1 MNKTVNINLGGLF
14 FHIDEDAYQKLTHYF
29 EAIKRSLSNTSGQDE
44 ILKDIEMRIGELITE
59 KHSNDKQVISFK
71 EVEEIIEVMGQPE
84 DYRIDGDEPIEA
96 TYIPT
101 GNKITKKLY
110 RDTENGMIGGVLAGL
125 GHYFG
130 VDKVWL
136 RIFLL
141 IMAIAWGTGILAYII
156 LWIAMP
162 EAVTTSEKLEMRGE
176 PVTISNIEKK
186 VKEEIEML
194 SEKFKS
200 TDFDKMRQQMRTNS
214 EKFNTNFK
222 GYLEAFFNVIAK
234 VIGVL
239 MILGSLAIL
248 VVFLIGVLAFG
259 TTNFPSFPFHSFVE
273 LGNFTDYPI
282 WFFGLLF
289 YVAVSIPSFFVL
301 LLGIKLIAPNSKS
314 IGSIVKY
321 VLLALWIIA
330 IAILISIGV
339 KQASEYAYNGRVF
352 EKQSINLN
360 PKDTLLIKFKN
371 NDYYA
376 KDVAD
381 YTDFEITKDSLHQ
394 DVVYSN
400 MISFEIE
407 KTDEKL
413 PFIKI
418 NKEAKGKS
426 FEDAKN
432 RAEKIKYGYKIVGNQ
447 LILDNYLITELKNKY
462 RDQKIG
468 IKLYL
473 PKGTLFKMNSSM
485 KNFDYSDNSFFNL
498 HTSSDEYIYVVGNS
512 QVKCLNCPAD
522 ENEFDDVASEN
533 QDSVKTSSVILKI
546 HGKEIMKTVT
556 TEYPPKKIDF

>member
-29 EAIKRSLSNTSGQDE
+29 EAIKRSLSNTSGQEE
-44 ILKDIEMRIGELITE
+44 ILKDIEMRIGELISE

-71 EVEEIIEVMGQPE
+71 EVEEIIAVMGRPE

-141 IMAIAWGTGILAYII
+141 ILVFAGGTGILAYII

-162 EAVTTSEKLEMRGE
+162 EAQTTSEKLEMRGE

-186 VKEEIEML
+186 VREEIEML

-200 TDFDKMRQQMRTNS
+200 TDFDGMRKGIKSNGNKFKNTFS
-214 EKFNTNFK
+214 EII
-222 GYLEAFFNVIAK
+222 GSILNVFAK
-234 VIGVL
+234 VIGAL

-273 LGNFTDYPI
+273 LGNFTDYPV

-289 YVAVSIPSFFVL
+289 YVAVSIPCFFVL
-301 LLGIKLIAPNSKS
+301 LLGFKIVAPNSKS
-314 IGSIVKY
+314 IGSIAKY

-339 KQASEYAYNGRVF
+339 KQASEYAYNGRVY

-376 KDVAD
+376 KNVGD

-407 KTDEKL
+407 KTDENL

-426 FEDAKN
+426 FEEAKN

-473 PKGTLFKMNSSM
+473 PKGTLFKVNSSV
-485 KNFDYSDNSFFNL
+485 KNYDYSDNSFFNL
-498 HTSSDEYIYVVGNS
+498 NQNSEECIYSVGNS
-512 QVKCLNCPAD
+512 RVLCFVNSKWD
-522 ENEFDDVASEN
+522 EIDVSPKN
-533 QDSVKTSSVILKI
+533 QDRIETKTVSVKIG
-546 HGKEIMKTVT
+546 GKEIIETVT
-556 TEYPPKKIDF
+556 KKPIN

>member
-44 ILKDIEMRIGELITE
+44 ILKDIEMRIGELIAE

-71 EVEEIIEVMGQPE
+71 EVEEIIAVMGQPE

-130 VDKVWL
+130 VDKVWF
-136 RIFLL
+136 RVFLL
-141 IMAIAWGTGILAYII
+141 IMVLAWGTGILAYII

-186 VKEEIEML
+186 VREEIEML

-200 TDFDKMRQQMRTNS
+200 TDFDGMRKGIKSNGD
-214 EKFNTNFK
+214 KFKNTF
-222 GYLEAFFNVIAK
+222 GGIIRSILNVFAK
-234 VIGVL
+234 VIGAL

-273 LGNFTDYPI
+273 LGNFTDYPV

-301 LLGIKLIAPNSKS
+301 LLGFKIVAPNIKS
-314 IGSIVKY
+314 IGSIAKY

-339 KQASEYAYNGRVF
+339 KQASEYAYNGRVY

-407 KTDEKL
+407 KTDESL
-413 PFIKI
+413 PFVKI
-418 NKEAKGKS
+418 NKEARGKS
-426 FEDAKN
+426 FEEAKN

-447 LILDNYLITELKNKY
+447 LILDNYLITELKDKY

-512 QVKCLNCPAD
+512 QVKCLNCPSD
-522 ENEFDDVASEN
+522 ENEFDDIASED
-533 QDSVKTSSVILKI
+533 QDSIETTTVSVKVG
-546 HGKEIMKTVT
+546 GKELIKTVT
-556 TEYPPKKIDF
+556 QKPRN

>member
-44 ILKDIEMRIGELITE
+44 ILKDIEMRIGELIAE

-71 EVEEIIEVMGQPE
+71 EVEEIIAVMGQPE

-101 GNKITKKLY
+101 GNKVTKKLY

-141 IMAIAWGTGILAYII
+141 IMVLAWGTGILAYII

-186 VKEEIEML
+186 VREEIEML

-200 TDFDKMRQQMRTNS
+200 TDFDGMRKGIKSNGD
-214 EKFNTNFK
+214 KIKNTF
-222 GYLEAFFNVIAK
+222 GEIIRSILNVFAK
-234 VIGVL
+234 VIGAL

-259 TTNFPSFPFHSFVE
+259 TTNFPDFPFHSFVE

-301 LLGIKLIAPNSKS
+301 LLGFKIVAPNSKS
-314 IGSIVKY
+314 IGSIAKY

-339 KQASEYAYNGRVF
+339 KQASEYAYNGRVY

-376 KDVAD
+376 KDVSD

-426 FEDAKN
+426 FEEAKN

-512 QVKCLNCPAD
+512 QVKCLNCPPG
-522 ENEFDDVASEN
+522 ENEYDDVDSEN
-533 QDSVKTSSVILKI
+533 QDTIETTTVSVKVA
-546 HGKEIMKTVT
+546 GKELINTVT
-556 TEYPPKKIDF
+556 KTPRN

>member
-1 MNKTVNINLGGLF
+1 MNKTVNINLGGMF

-29 EAIKRSLSNTSGQDE
+29 EAIKRSLSNTSGQEE
-44 ILKDIEMRIGELITE
+44 ILKDIEMRIGELISE

-71 EVEEIIEVMGQPE
+71 EVEEIIAVMGKPE

-96 TYIPT
+96 TYVPT
-101 GNKITKKLY
+101 GAKTTKKLY

-136 RIFLL
+136 RILL
-141 IMAIAWGTGILAYII
+141 LFMIFAWGIGIWAYLI
-156 LWIAMP
+156 LWIVMP
-162 EAVTTSEKLEMRGE
+162 EARTTSEKLEMRGE

-186 VKEEIEML
+186 VREEIEIL

-200 TDFDKMRQQMRTNS
+200 TDFDSLRKGMKSNGDTFKN
-214 EKFNTNFK
+214 NF
-222 GYLEAFFNVIAK
+222 GEIIRSILNVIAK
-234 VIGVL
+234 VIGAL
-239 MILGSLAIL
+239 MILGSLGIL
-248 VVFLIGVLAFG
+248 VVFLVGVLAFG
-259 TTNFPSFPFHSFVE
+259 TTNFPDFPFHSFVE

-339 KQASEYAYNGRVF
+339 KQASEYAYNGRVY

-376 KDVAD
+376 KDDAD
-381 YTDFEITKDSLHQ
+381 YTDFEITRDSLRQ

-400 MISFEIE
+400 SISLEIE
-407 KTDEKL
+407 KTDENL

-418 NKEAKGKS
+418 NKEAKGNS
-426 FEDAKN
+426 FEDAKT

-473 PKGTLFKMNSSM
+473 PKGTLFKVNAGV
-485 KNFDYSDNSFFNL
+485 KKFDYSDNSFFNL
-498 HTSSDEYIYVVGNS
+498 HTSSDEYVYLVGNS
-512 QVKCLNCPAD
+512 QVKCLNCPSE
-522 ENEFDDVASEN
+522 ENEYDDVASE
-533 QDSVKTSSVILKI
+533 DHDSIETTTVSVKVG
-546 HGKEIMKTVT
+546 GKELIKTVT
-556 TEYPPKKIDF
+556 KKPRD

>member
-14 FHIDEDAYQKLTHYF
+14 FHIDEEAYQKLTHYF

-44 ILKDIEMRIGELITE
+44 ILKDIEMRIGELISE

-71 EVEEIIEVMGQPE
+71 EVEEIITVMGQPE

-96 TYIPT
+96 TYIPS
-101 GNKITKKLY
+101 GNKTTKKLY

-125 GHYFG
+125 AHYFG

-141 IMAIAWGTGILAYII
+141 IMVFAWGTGVLAYII

-162 EAVTTSEKLEMRGE
+162 EANTTSEKLEMRGE

-186 VKEEIEML
+186 VREEIEML
-194 SEKFKS
+194 SEKFKT
-200 TDFDKMRQQMRTNS
+200 TDFDKMKKGMKSNGD
-214 EKFNTNFK
+214 KFKNNFS
-222 GYLEAFFNVIAK
+222 GLIGSILNVFAK
-234 VIGVL
+234 VIGAL
-239 MILGSLAIL
+239 MILSSLAIL

-259 TTNFPSFPFHSFVE
+259 TTNFPSFPFHSFIE
-273 LGNFTDYPI
+273 LGNFTDYPV

-289 YVAVSIPSFFVL
+289 YAAVSIPSFFVL
-301 LLGIKLIAPNSKS
+301 LLGFKIVAPNSKS
-314 IGSIVKY
+314 IGSIAKY

-330 IAILISIGV
+330 IAILIYIGV

-376 KDVAD
+376 KDVSD
-381 YTDFEITKDSLHQ
+381 YTAFDITKDSLHQ

-400 MISFEIE
+400 SISFEVE
-407 KTDEKL
+407 KTDEGL

-432 RAEKIKYGYKIVGNQ
+432 RAEKIKYGYKIIGNQ

-473 PKGTLFKMNSSM
+473 PKGTLFKMNSSV
-485 KNFDYSDNSFFNL
+485 KNYDYTDNSFFNL
-498 HTSSDEYIYVVGNS
+498 HTSSDEYIYAVGNS
-512 QVKCLNCPAD
+512 QVKCLNCPPG
-522 ENEFDDVASEN
+522 ENEYDDVDSEN
-533 QDSVKTSSVILKI
+533 QDTIETTTVSVKVA
-546 HGKEIMKTVT
+546 GKELINTVT
-556 TEYPPKKIDF
+556 KTPRN

>member
-14 FHIDEDAYQKLTHYF
+14 FHIDEEAYQKLTHYF

-44 ILKDIEMRIGELITE
+44 ILKDIEMRIGELISE

-71 EVEEIIEVMGQPE
+71 EVEEIITVMGQPE

-96 TYIPT
+96 TYIPS
-101 GNKITKKLY
+101 GNKTTKKLY

-125 GHYFG
+125 AHYFG

-141 IMAIAWGTGILAYII
+141 IMVFAWGTGVLAYII

-162 EAVTTSEKLEMRGE
+162 EANTTSEKLEMRGE

-186 VKEEIEML
+186 VREEIEML
-194 SEKFKS
+194 SEKFKT
-200 TDFDKMRQQMRTNS
+200 TDFDKMKKGMKSNGD
-214 EKFNTNFK
+214 KFKNNFS
-222 GYLEAFFNVIAK
+222 GLIGSILNVFAK
-234 VIGVL
+234 VIGAL
-239 MILGSLAIL
+239 MILSSLAIL

-259 TTNFPSFPFHSFVE
+259 TTNFPSFPFHSFIE
-273 LGNFTDYPI
+273 LGNFTDYPV

-289 YVAVSIPSFFVL
+289 YAAVSIPSFFVL
-301 LLGIKLIAPNSKS
+301 LLGFKIVAPNSKS
-314 IGSIVKY
+314 IGSIAKY

-330 IAILISIGV
+330 IAILIYIGV

-376 KDVAD
+376 KDVSD
-381 YTDFEITKDSLHQ
+381 YTAFDITKDSLHQ

-400 MISFEIE
+400 SISFEVE
-407 KTDEKL
+407 KTDEGL

-432 RAEKIKYGYKIVGNQ
+432 RAEKIKYEYKIIGNQ

-485 KNFDYSDNSFFNL
+485 KNYDYSDNSFFNL
-498 HTSSDEYIYVVGNS
+498 HTSSDEYIYSVGNS
-512 QVKCLNCPAD
+512 QVKCLNCPSD
-522 ENEFDDVASEN
+522 ENEYDDVDSDN
-533 QDSVKTSSVILKI
+533 QDTIETTTVSVKVA
-546 HGKEIMKTVT
+546 GKELINTITKT
-556 TEYPPKKIDF
+556 PRN

>member
-29 EAIKRSLSNTSGQDE
+29 EAIKRSLSNTSGQEE
-44 ILKDIEMRIGELITE
+44 ILKDIEMRIGELIAE

-71 EVEEIIEVMGQPE
+71 EVEEIIAVMGRPE

-96 TYIPT
+96 KYIPT

-136 RIFLL
+136 RVFLL
-141 IMAIAWGTGILAYII
+141 ILVFAGGTGILAYII

-186 VKEEIEML
+186 VREEIEML

-200 TDFDKMRQQMRTNS
+200 TDFDKMKQQMRTNS

-239 MILGSLAIL
+239 MILGSLGIL
-248 VVFLIGVLAFG
+248 VVFLVGVLAFG
-259 TTNFPSFPFHSFVE
+259 TTNFPDFPFHSFVE
-273 LGNFTDYPI
+273 LGNFTDYPV

-301 LLGIKLIAPNSKS
+301 LLGFKIVAPNSKS
-314 IGSIVKY
+314 IGSIAKY

-376 KDVAD
+376 KVVTD
-381 YTDFEITKDSLHQ
+381 YTDFEITKDSLNK

-407 KTDEKL
+407 KTDESL
-413 PFIKI
+413 PFVKI
-418 NKEAKGKS
+418 NKEARGKS
-426 FEDAKN
+426 FEDARN

-473 PKGTLFKMNSSM
+473 PKGTLFKMNSSV

-498 HTSSDEYIYVVGNS
+498 HHSSDEYIYSVGDS
-512 QVKCLNCPAD
+512 QVKCLNCPGS
-522 ENEFDDVASEN
+522 ENEFDDVASED
-533 QDSVKTSSVILKI
+533 QDSIETTTVSVKVA
-546 HGKEIMKTVT
+546 GKELIKTVT
-556 TEYPPKKIDF
+556 KTPRN

>member
-1 MNKTVNINLGGLF
+1 MNKTVNINLGGMF

-29 EAIKRSLSNTSGQDE
+29 EAIKRSLSNTSGQEE
-44 ILKDIEMRIGELITE
+44 ILKDIEMRIGELISE

-71 EVEEIIEVMGQPE
+71 EVEEIIAVMGKPE

-96 TYIPT
+96 TYVPT
-101 GNKITKKLY
+101 GAKTTKKLY

-136 RIFLL
+136 RILL
-141 IMAIAWGTGILAYII
+141 LFMIFAWGIGIWAYLI
-156 LWIAMP
+156 LWIVMP
-162 EAVTTSEKLEMRGE
+162 EARTTSEKLEMRGE

-186 VKEEIEML
+186 VREEIEIL

-200 TDFDKMRQQMRTNS
+200 TDFDSLRKGMKSNGD
-214 EKFNTNFK
+214 KFKNTF
-222 GYLEAFFNVIAK
+222 GEIIHSILNVFAK
-234 VIGVL
+234 VIGAL

-248 VVFLIGVLAFG
+248 VVFLVGVLAFG
-259 TTNFPSFPFHSFVE
+259 TTNFPDFPFHSFVE

-301 LLGIKLIAPNSKS
+301 LLGIKLIVPNSKS

-339 KQASEYAYNGRVF
+339 KQASEYAYNGRVY

-376 KDVAD
+376 KDDAD
-381 YTDFEITKDSLHQ
+381 YTDFEITRDSLRQ

-400 MISFEIE
+400 SISLEIE
-407 KTDEKL
+407 KTDENL

-418 NKEAKGKS
+418 NKEAKGNS
-426 FEDAKN
+426 FEDAKT

-473 PKGTLFKMNSSM
+473 PKGTLFKVNAGV
-485 KNFDYSDNSFFNL
+485 KKFDYSDNSFFNL
-498 HTSSDEYIYVVGNS
+498 HTSSDEYVYLVGNS
-512 QVKCLNCPAD
+512 QVKCLNCPSE
-522 ENEFDDVASEN
+522 ENEYDDVASED
-533 QDSVKTSSVILKI
+533 QDSIETTTVSVKVG
-546 HGKEIMKTVT
+546 GKELIKTVT
-556 TEYPPKKIDF
+556 KKPRD

>member
-14 FHIDEDAYQKLTHYF
+14 FHIDEDAYQKLTRYF
-29 EAIKRSLSNTSGQDE
+29 EAIKRSLSNTSGQEE
-44 ILKDIEMRIGELITE
+44 ILKDIEMRIGELISE

-71 EVEEIIEVMGQPE
+71 EVEEIIAVMGQPE

-101 GNKITKKLY
+101 GTKTTKKLY
-110 RDTENGMIGGVLAGL
+110 RDTENGMISGVLAGL

-141 IMAIAWGTGILAYII
+141 ILIFAGGTGILAYII

-186 VKEEIEML
+186 VREEIESL

-200 TDFDKMRQQMRTNS
+200 TDFDKMRQEMRTNGDKFKNTFS
-214 EKFNTNFK
+214 EIISSI
-222 GYLEAFFNVIAK
+222 LNVFAK
-234 VIGVL
+234 VIGGL
-239 MILGSLAIL
+239 LIISSLGVL

-301 LLGIKLIAPNSKS
+301 LLGFKIVAPNIKS
-314 IGSIVKY
+314 IGSIAKY

-339 KQASEYAYNGRVF
+339 KQASEYAYNGRVY

-381 YTDFEITKDSLHQ
+381 YTDFEITKDSLNQ

-407 KTDEKL
+407 KTDENL

-498 HTSSDEYIYVVGNS
+498 HTSSDEYIYSVGNS
-512 QVKCLNCPAD
+512 QVKCLNCPSD
-522 ENEFDDVASEN
+522 ENEFDDVDSEDQN
-533 QDSVKTSSVILKI
+533 SIETTTVSVKVA
-546 HGKEIMKTVT
+546 GKELIKTVT
-556 TEYPPKKIDF
+556 KTPRN

>member
-1 MNKTVNINLGGLF
+1 
-14 FHIDEDAYQKLTHYF
+14 
-29 EAIKRSLSNTSGQDE
+29 
-44 ILKDIEMRIGELITE
+44 
-59 KHSNDKQVISFK
+59 VISFK
-71 EVEEIIEVMGQPE
+71 EVEEIIAVMGRPE

-96 TYIPT
+96 KYIPT
-101 GNKITKKLY
+101 ENKITKKLY

-136 RIFLL
+136 RVFLL
-141 IMAIAWGTGILAYII
+141 ILVFAGGTGILAYII

-186 VKEEIEML
+186 VREEIEML

-200 TDFDKMRQQMRTNS
+200 TDFDKMKQQMRTNS

-239 MILGSLAIL
+239 MILGSLGIL
-248 VVFLIGVLAFG
+248 VVFLVGVLAFG
-259 TTNFPSFPFHSFVE
+259 TTNFPDFPFHSFVE
-273 LGNFTDYPI
+273 LGNFTDYPV

-301 LLGIKLIAPNSKS
+301 LLGFKIVAPNSKS
-314 IGSIVKY
+314 IGSIAKY

-376 KDVAD
+376 KDVTD
-381 YTDFEITKDSLHQ
+381 YTNFEITKDSLNK

-407 KTDEKL
+407 KTDENL

-462 RDQKIG
+462 RDQKIE

-485 KNFDYSDNSFFNL
+485 KNFDCSDNSFFNL
-498 HTSSDEYIYVVGNS
+498 HHSSDEYIYSVGDS
-512 QVKCLNCPAD
+512 QVKCLNCPGS
-522 ENEFDDVASEN
+522 ENEFDDVASED
-533 QDSVKTSSVILKI
+533 QDSIETTTVSVKVA
-546 HGKEIMKTVT
+546 GKELIKTVT
-556 TEYPPKKIDF
+556 KTPRN